1 LLVVL
6 RLRDDRIG
14 GDPMTTLDLLIG
26 SSTLSGRSRMTTTDG
41 LKNEKRNALL
51 DASIEAHG
59 GLERWRRLDAVS
71 VHAANGG
78 ALWALKGQGGVV
90 DDVFVRASLHQERE
104 SHHPFGGPDRRSAF
118 TPERVAVE
126 ATNGEVIDAMDQ
138 PRASFAGHTLETPW
152 TTLQLAYF
160 VGTAMW
166 TYLTQPFTF
175 ALPGFETTELD
186 PWQESGEEWRR
197 LQVVW
202 PSYLATHSTEQTLYI
217 GSDGLIRRHDY
228 DVEIAGGS
236 GAAHYMADYAEAAG
250 IMVPTRHRIFPRG
263 PGGEALSDPLLV
275 SIDVDDI
282 AFT

>member
-1 LLVVL
+1 
-6 RLRDDRIG
+6 
-14 GDPMTTLDLLIG
+14 MSDLLE
-26 SSTLSGRSRMTTTDG
+26 TTID
-41 LKNEKRNALL
+41 
-51 DASIEAHG
+51 AHG
-59 GLERWRRLDAVS
+59 GLERWRQLDAVS
-71 VHAANGG
+71 VHGANGG

-104 SHHPFGGPDRRSAF
+104 SHHPFGAPDRRSAF

-126 ATNGEVIDAMDQ
+126 TTNGDVVDAMDR

-166 TYLTQPFTF
+166 TYLTQPFAF

-186 PWQESGEEWRR
+186 PWQEGGEEWRR
-197 LQVVW
+197 LHVVW

-217 GSDGLIRRHDY
+217 GRDGLFRRHDY

-236 GAAHYMADYAEAAG
+236 GAAHYISEYQQVAG

-263 PGGEALSDPLLV
+263 PGGEALSEPLLV
-275 SIDVDDI
+275 SIDVSQI